1 MDINL
6 LVQRL
11 RHGDTYI
18 VQDEDNDPYQVN
30 RPPNHL
36 MIKAADVILRQD
48 VILKQTNEAMFNL
61 QQQLNE
67 LAQQYE
73 TLRNSAVTTTPSGTA
88 G

>member
-11 RHGDTYI
+11 RHGDTYT
-18 VQDEDNDPYQVN
+18 VQDGDNDPYQVN

-36 MIKAADVILRQD
+36 MIKAADIILQQD
-48 VILKQTNEAMFNL
+48 NLLKQNNQALISL

-73 TLRNSAVTTTPSGTA
+73 TLRNISAATASSGTS
-88 G
+88 